1 MSDILEI
8 IISELSTQSDT
19 FICTNLLKTALT
31 LMHPVDN
38 KIQMPI
44 IEATCSFAKNKIE
57 KSKPV

>member
-8 IISELSTQSDT
+8 VISELSTQSDT

-38 KIQMPI
+38 KMQLVRLL
-44 IEATCSFAKNKIE
+44 KNKIE
-57 KSKPV
+57 KSKRV